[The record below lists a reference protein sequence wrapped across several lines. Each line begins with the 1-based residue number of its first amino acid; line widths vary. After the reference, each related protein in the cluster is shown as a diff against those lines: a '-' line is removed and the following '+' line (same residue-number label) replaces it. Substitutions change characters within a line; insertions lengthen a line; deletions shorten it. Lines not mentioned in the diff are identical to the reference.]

1 MYGLVIGKS
10 TELSL
15 GTSVTEV
22 VLTNYKRDIDVV
34 TRMVLPEKVLL
45 RVDSAVFISLRPLR
59 TVKMFDQ

>member
-34 TRMVLPEKVLL
+34 TRMVLSGKVLL